1 MPTNDELRMRRQ
13 VRTLLEK
20 VRAIE
25 TELEQ
30 MVGSPG
36 EELEWWDRRCRVLV
50 EVLNRGGIVTSTEWS
65 DIGRELGYDRR
76 GLGGFFTGGNPTMT
90 PIAGGRH
97 ALTEVGRRDAE
108 EYLNEHSEFRRTDL
122 TATASSHPE

>member
-1 MPTNDELRMRRQ
+1 MPTNDELRIRRQ
-13 VRTLLEK
+13 IRSILEK

-25 TELEQ
+25 TELEGLT
-30 MVGSPG
+30 GSTG
-36 EELEWWDRRCRVLV
+36 EQLEWWDRRCRVLV
-50 EVLNRGGIVTSTEWS
+50 EVLSRGGIVTAPEWS

-97 ALTEVGRRDAE
+97 ALTETGRRDAE
-108 EYLNEHSEFRRTDL
+108 EHLEV
-122 TATASSHPE
+122 HPELRRAE